1 MPSGEQVTGKATI
14 LVSEKD
20 ALPLP
25 VDEWR
30 WLHQADA
37 LVASGRV
44 EEAVAQLRTLVHAL
58 PDSTRGYLRL
68 ADLLRQR
75 RRAGEAREILE
86 TAVAHVPDC
95 PVSREAL
102 ADVCVEI
109 GRYDDA
115 IPHGQ
120 ALLALKPRS
129 IHARDILSTAFLH
142 RGQYER
148 ALRLTD
154 EMVRLDPYDPG
165 HHFKRGVILQ
175 QAGLLAAS
183 CRAFTRTLELAP
195 DDELQEA
202 CQMAI
207 DLLERYQIRQV
218 LSLASEDILF
228 HLHLLRD
235 AQESARARGFCLSE
249 TAVAVLAAQLP
260 YLTLDSQP
268 GWRHYRY
275 H

>member
-1 MPSGEQVTGKATI
+1 VASKATGLI
-14 LVSEKD
+14 LDKD
-20 ALPLP
+20 SLPLP
-25 VDEWR
+25 ADEWR

-44 EEAVAQLRTLVHAL
+44 EEALAKLRTLVHAL

-86 TAVAHVPDC
+86 TAVAHVPNC

-115 IPHGQ
+115 IPHGR
-120 ALLALKPRS
+120 ALLELKPRS
-129 IHARDILSTAFLH
+129 VHARDLLSTAYLH

-148 ALRLTD
+148 ALRLTN
-154 EMVRLDPYDPG
+154 EMVRLDPFNPG

-175 QAGLLAAS
+175 QTGLFAPA
-183 CRAFTRTLELAP
+183 CQAFVRTLELQADP
-195 DDELQEA
+195 ELEEA

-207 DLLERYQIRQV
+207 DLLERYQIRQ
-218 LSLASEDILF
+218 LLTLASEEILF
-228 HLHLLRD
+228 RIQLQREP
-235 AQESARARGFCLSE
+235 QETVQARGFYLSE
-249 TAVAVLAAQLP
+249 TAVAALMAHLPQL
-260 YLTLDSQP
+260 LLDHQP
-268 GWRHYRY
+268 GWQHYRY
-275 H
+275 Q

>member
-1 MPSGEQVTGKATI
+1 VAGKATVI
-14 LVSEKD
+14 VSEKD
-20 ALPLP
+20 SLPLP
-25 VDEWR
+25 ADEWR

-68 ADLLRQR
+68 ANLLRQR

-86 TAVAHVPDC
+86 AAVAHVPDC
-95 PVSREAL
+95 PVSREAF

-109 GRYDDA
+109 GRYDEA
-115 IPHGQ
+115 IPHSQ
-120 ALLALKPRS
+120 ALLELKPRS
-129 IHARDILSTAFLH
+129 IHARDLLSTAYLH

-175 QAGLLAAS
+175 QTGLLAAS
-183 CRAFTRTLELAP
+183 CQAFARTLELAP
-195 DDELQEA
+195 DEELQEA

-207 DLLERYQIRQV
+207 DLLERYQIRQI
-218 LSLASEDILF
+218 LTLAAEDTLF
-228 HLHLLRD
+228 RLQLLREP
-235 AQESARARGFCLSE
+235 QEIVLARGFYLSE
-249 TAVAVLAAQLP
+249 TAVAVLSAQLP
-260 YLTLDSQP
+260 HLKIDNQP
-268 GWRHYRY
+268 GWRHYQY
-275 H
+275 Q

>member
-1 MPSGEQVTGKATI
+1 VAGKATALI
-14 LVSEKD
+14 SD
-20 ALPLP
+20 TDSLPLP
-25 VDEWR
+25 SDEWR

-37 LVASGRV
+37 LAASGRV

-68 ADLLRQR
+68 ATLLRQR

-86 TAVAHVPDC
+86 TAVAHVPNC

-102 ADVCVEI
+102 ADICVEI
-109 GRYDDA
+109 GRFDDV
-115 IPHGQ
+115 IQHGKM
-120 ALLALKPRS
+120 LLQLQPRS
-129 IHARDILSTAFLH
+129 IHARDLLSTAYLH

-154 EMVRLDPYDPG
+154 EMVRLDPFDSA

-175 QAGLLAAS
+175 QLGLLSPS
-183 CRAFTRTLELAP
+183 CQAFVRTLELNP
-195 DDELQEA
+195 DDELREA

-207 DLLERYQIRQV
+207 DLLERYQIRQ
-218 LSLASEDILF
+218 LLTLASEDVLF
-228 HLHLLRD
+228 HLHLLREPQ
-235 AQESARARGFCLSE
+235 AQVQARGFHLSE
-249 TAVAVLAAQLP
+249 TAVAVLVAQLAH
-260 YLTLDSQP
+260 LTPDYQP
-268 GWRHYRY
+268 GWRHYRC

>member
-1 MPSGEQVTGKATI
+1 VAGKATA
-14 LVSEKD
+14 LLSD
-20 ALPLP
+20 MDSLPLP
-25 VDEWR
+25 ADEWR

-37 LVASGRV
+37 LVASGKV

-68 ADLLRQR
+68 ANLLRQR

-109 GRYDDA
+109 GRFDDA
-115 IPHGQ
+115 IQHGKM
-120 ALLALKPRS
+120 LLLLQPRS
-129 IHARDILSTAFLH
+129 IHARDLLSTAYLH

-154 EMVRLDPYDPG
+154 AVIRLDPFDPG

-175 QAGLLAAS
+175 QLGLLAGS
-183 CRAFTRTLELAP
+183 CQAFSRTIELAP
-195 DDELQEA
+195 DEELREA

-207 DLLERYQIRQV
+207 DLLERYQIRQ
-218 LSLASEDILF
+218 LLTLASEDVMF
-228 HLHLLRD
+228 QLHLVR
-235 AQESARARGFCLSE
+235 APKEQVAARGFHLSE
-249 TAVAVLAAQLP
+249 TAVAVLVAQLAHLVP
-260 YLTLDSQP
+260 DNQP
-268 GWRHYRY
+268 GWRHYRC